1 MGSCVVLMEF
11 IPPNREDGLFNKFSL
26 MIHLL
31 GCLQSWDQAGL
42 HLASGLV
49 SSQASV
55 RFQKQSQAGSRR
67 CWRGAWVGRDG
78 VYSWRAKMIFSSL
91 VRYGVSRR
99 WMGLASEMG
108 GSGTQWRKGSLGF
121 EYHNHRPGTLQ
132 SLAS

>member
-99 WMGLASEMG
+99 WMGTGLRNGWERDSMEEG
-108 GSGTQWRKGSLGF
+108 
-121 EYHNHRPGTLQ
+121 Q
-132 SLAS
+132 SRI